1 MLALPPLTLSS
12 LDVTRL
18 ERLMDL
24 LHDSHA
30 DELIELTDELERGEV
45 VEPAQIPVDVV
56 TMNSRVRFTVTGS
69 AGVRERTLCYP
80 KDADGSVE
88 NVSVFAPVGSALLG
102 LRVGQE
108 IDWPFPDGQIRTI
121 RVEELVYQPERAGDW
136 DA

>member
-18 ERLMDL
+18 ERL
-24 LHDSHA
+24 
-30 DELIELTDELERGEV
+30 IELLQRSHGDDLFELEAELERGEI
-45 VEPAQIPVDVV
+45 VEPAQIPGDVV
-56 TMNSRVRFTVTGS
+56 TMNSRVRFTVTGGE
-69 AGVRERTLCYP
+69 GVRERTLCYP
-80 KDADGSVE
+80 KDADGSIE

-102 LRVGQE
+102 LTVGQE

-136 DA
+136 EA